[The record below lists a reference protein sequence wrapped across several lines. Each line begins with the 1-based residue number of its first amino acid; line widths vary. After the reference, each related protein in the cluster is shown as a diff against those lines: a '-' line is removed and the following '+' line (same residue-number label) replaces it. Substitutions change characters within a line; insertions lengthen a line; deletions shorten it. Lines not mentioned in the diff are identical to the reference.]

1 MQRQAILLVAAAA
14 LVAVA
19 IAWLAR
25 ERLWRRPP
33 LLVLLLALAVG
44 LLALMR
50 RIGWG
55 ELLAVAAVVVAP
67 MVLLPRP
74 EPPRRR

>member
-14 LVAVA
+14 LVAVSM
-19 IAWLAR
+19 AWLAR

-33 LLVLLLALAVG
+33 LLVLLLALAVV
-44 LLALMR
+44 LLAIMR

-55 ELLAVAAVVVAP
+55 ELVAVAALVVVP

-74 EPPRRR
+74 QPPRRR